1 VFAARLDDAIV
12 NVTLGAGPG
21 TFPPGVF
28 VPAGGAYRQRQ
39 NAGLIAA
46 TGIEAEA
53 QGALNETLNWRAAL
67 AYTHARFDGGPLNA
81 LRPAQA
87 PEWSASAGL
96 DWRATDQMT
105 LSAALIYESERF
117 DDDLNSRVLE
127 SAVTLD
133 LRAEQA
139 LTDQVSIY
147 AALDNALDADLETAE
162 TADGVESFGP
172 PRAFRLGVR
181 LRAGR

>member
-1 VFAARLDDAIV
+1 
-12 NVTLGAGPG
+12 
-21 TFPPGVF
+21 
-28 VPAGGAYRQRQ
+28 
-39 NAGLIAA
+39 
-46 TGIEAEA
+46 
-53 QGALNETLNWRAAL
+53 
-67 AYTHARFDGGPLNA
+67 
-81 LRPAQA
+81 
-87 PEWSASAGL
+87 
-96 DWRATDQMT
+96 MT